1 MVKGKDCWSHV
12 RDSVALNNTVI
23 GFNGLRSFALSFSL
37 FLSSNP
43 FLTLRFFLKGNG
55 GDADNCNYDMYS
67 NAPFVINVGSH
78 GPNGVPTSYSEPC
91 SALVSSS
98 LFITIFYFL
107 LC

>member
-1 MVKGKDCWSHV
+1 MVG
-12 RDSVALNNTVI
+12 
-23 GFNGLRSFALSFSL
+23 L
-37 FLSSNP
+37 FLS
-43 FLTLRFFLKGNG
+43 FFRRILLNFDYEKGNG

-107 LC
+107 C